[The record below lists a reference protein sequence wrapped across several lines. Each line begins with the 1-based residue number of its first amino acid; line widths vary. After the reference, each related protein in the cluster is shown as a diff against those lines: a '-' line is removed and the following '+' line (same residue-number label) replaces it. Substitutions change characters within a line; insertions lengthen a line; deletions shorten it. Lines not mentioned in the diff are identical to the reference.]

1 MKNTDIDIN
10 KLRMRLAN
18 DRDFAER
25 FFGLITELSD
35 FSIDEI
41 STAPKLNKDRDNDPG
56 AIIVKMEGHDN
67 NGHPIIMV
75 LVEPK
80 EELMLMMR
88 AYTAWLWEPYNPI
101 TDEDFESLPKLYE
114 ITFDD
119 ETTEVPDC
127 PILHIRTRLSHM
139 EADGW
144 VTDDKEIDDG
154 VYINLINMNAENSE
168 ILELLK
174 DVMKDV

>member
-1 MKNTDIDIN
+1 MK
-10 KLRMRLAN
+10 KVL
-18 DRDFAER
+18 FGK
-25 FFGLITELSD
+25 GLITALLLCLCCVTVSGCKKDAEL
-35 FSIDEI
+35 
-41 STAPKLNKDRDNDPG
+41 PDNVLIKITEP
-56 AIIVKMEGHDN
+56 ATPSPTPTPTPVPT
-67 NGHPIIMV
+67 PIIDRPDGRYDA
-75 LVEPK
+75 LKQPRN
-80 EELMLMMR
+80 EE
-88 AYTAWLWEPYNPI
+88 
-101 TDEDFESLPKLYE
+101 DETPEE